1 MSVSVFKQTLWSKKI
16 QNALDTLTGL
26 RTHSDYSFEQ
36 EIKAG
41 DRLEITGSVAPTIGT
56 YVPGTDITIEA
67 VDGVSQELVI
77 DQFRYFA
84 RYFDNVDKAQSIPG
98 VLENDAKE
106 CAKDLHEEGDKYV
119 AKIIK
124 DAIEE
129 ESSEVAKSAT
139 AITPSKENVVGAVEE
154 GLVALYENNVKP
166 TSELYGEFSPKFY
179 SMLRQSLT
187 ETLTNN
193 VELAKK
199 GAVGKYNNVM
209 VCIEN
214 LLPKN
219 EAGNVRYNFIRTSK
233 AVAFAGQVDT
243 VKAIEKEKGFGDIV
257 KGLYVFGAKVVRP
270 KEIYAIQETVPVAAA
285 PATNE
290 GGEG

>member
-1 MSVSVFKQTLWSKKI
+1 MSVAVFKQTLWSKKI

-26 RTHSDYSFEQ
+26 RTHCDYQFEG

-41 DRLEITGSVAPTIGT
+41 NKLKITGSVAPTIGT
-56 YVPGTDITIEA
+56 YVPGTDITIEN
-67 VDGVSQELVI
+67 VEGNDQELVI
-77 DQFRYFA
+77 DQFKYFA

-98 VLENDAKE
+98 VLENDSKE
-106 CAKDLHEEGDKYV
+106 CAKYLHEEGDKYV
-119 AKIIK
+119 ASILKAGVEAGTI
-124 DAIEE
+124 
-129 ESSEVAKSAT
+129 AKSVS
-139 AITPSKENVVGAVEE
+139 AITPSKTNVVGAVED
-154 GLVALYENNVKP
+154 GLVALYEKNVKP
-166 TSELYGEFSPKFY
+166 TDELYGEFSPKFY

-187 ETLTNN
+187 EVLTNN

-214 LLPKN
+214 LLPTTDSVK
-219 EAGNVRYNFIRTSK
+219 YNFIRTSK

-270 KEIYAIQETVPVAAA
+270 EQAYAIQETI
-285 PATNE
+285 
-290 GGEG
+290 

>member
-1 MSVSVFKQTLWSKKI
+1 MSVAVFKQTLWSKKI

-26 RTHSDYSFEQ
+26 RTHCDYQFEG

-41 DRLEITGSVAPTIGT
+41 NKLKITGSVAPTIGT
-56 YVPGTDITIEA
+56 YVPGTDITIEN
-67 VDGVSQELVI
+67 VEGNDQELVI
-77 DQFRYFA
+77 DQFKYFA

-98 VLENDAKE
+98 VLENDSKE
-106 CAKDLHEEGDKYV
+106 CAKYLHEEGDKYV
-119 AKIIK
+119 ASILKAGVDDGTI
-124 DAIEE
+124 
-129 ESSEVAKSAT
+129 AKSAS
-139 AITPSKENVVGAVEE
+139 AITPSKTNVVGAVEE
-154 GLVALYENNVKP
+154 GLVALYEKNVKP
-166 TSELYGEFSPKFY
+166 TDELYGEFSPKFY

-187 ETLTNN
+187 EVLTNN

-214 LLPKN
+214 LLPSGEGVK
-219 EAGNVRYNFIRTSK
+219 YNFIRTSK

-270 KEIYAIQETVPVAAA
+270 EQAYAIQESI
-285 PATNE
+285 
-290 GGEG
+290 

>member
-1 MSVSVFKQTLWSKKI
+1 MSVAVFKQTLWSKKI

-26 RTHSDYSFEQ
+26 RTHCDFQFEG

-41 DRLEITGSVAPTIGT
+41 NKLKITGSVKPTIGT
-56 YVPGTDITIEA
+56 YVPGTDITIEN
-67 VDGVSQELVI
+67 VDGNDQELVI

-98 VLENDAKE
+98 VMENDAKE
-106 CAKDLHEEGDKYV
+106 CAKYLHEEGDKYV
-119 AKIIK
+119 AEIVKSGITDGTI
-124 DAIEE
+124 
-129 ESSEVAKSAT
+129 AKSAS
-139 AITPSKENVVGAVEE
+139 AITPSKTNVVGAVEE
-154 GLVALYENNVKP
+154 GLVALYEKNVSP

-179 SMLRQSLT
+179 SFLRQSLT
-187 ETLTNN
+187 EVLTNN

-214 LLPKN
+214 LLPV
-219 EAGNVRYNFIRTSK
+219 ESTTRYNIIRTSK

-270 KEIYAIQETVPVAAA
+270 EEIYAIQETIA
-285 PATNE
+285 
-290 GGEG
+290 

>member
-1 MSVSVFKQTLWSKKI
+1 MSVAVFKQTLWSKKI
-16 QNALDTLTGL
+16 QNALETLTGL
-26 RTHSDYSFEQ
+26 RTHSDYSFDG

-41 DRLEITGSVAPTIGT
+41 NKLKITGSVAPTIGT
-56 YVPGTDITIEA
+56 YVPGTDITIEN
-67 VDGVSQELVI
+67 VDGNDQELVI

-98 VLENDAKE
+98 VLENDSKE
-106 CAKDLHEEGDKYV
+106 CARYLHEEGDKYV
-119 AKIIK
+119 ASIMK
-124 DAIEE
+124 AEIE
-129 ESSEVAKSAT
+129 KSGSTVKKGT
-139 AITPSKENVVGAVEE
+139 AFTPSKTNVVTEVEN

-166 TSELYGEFSPKFY
+166 TDELYGEFSPKVY

-187 ETLTNN
+187 EVLTNN

-214 LLPKN
+214 LLPT
-219 EAGNVRYNFIRTSK
+219 GTNVRYNIIRTSK

-270 KEIYAIQETVPVAAA
+270 EQMYALQETI
-285 PATNE
+285 
-290 GGEG
+290 

>member
-1 MSVSVFKQTLWSKKI
+1 MSVAVFKQTLWSKKI

-26 RTHSDYSFEQ
+26 RTHCDFQFEG

-41 DRLEITGSVAPTIGT
+41 NKLKITGSVKPTIGT
-56 YVPGTDITIEA
+56 YVPGTDITIEN
-67 VDGVSQELVI
+67 VDGNDQELVI

-98 VLENDAKE
+98 VMENDAKE
-106 CAKDLHEEGDKYV
+106 CAKYLHEEGDKYV
-119 AKIIK
+119 AEIIK
-124 DAIEE
+124 SGITDGTI
-129 ESSEVAKSAT
+129 AKSAS
-139 AITPSKENVVGAVEE
+139 AITPSKTNVVGAVEE
-154 GLVALYENNVKP
+154 GLVALYEKNVSP
-166 TSELYGEFSPKFY
+166 SSDLYGEFSPKFY
-179 SMLRQSLT
+179 SFLRQSLT
-187 ETLTNN
+187 EVLTNN

-214 LLPKN
+214 LLPV
-219 EAGNVRYNFIRTSK
+219 ESTTRYNIIRTSK
-233 AVAFAGQVDT
+233 AVAYAGQVDT

-270 KEIYAIQETVPVAAA
+270 EEIYAIQETIA
-285 PATNE
+285 
-290 GGEG
+290 